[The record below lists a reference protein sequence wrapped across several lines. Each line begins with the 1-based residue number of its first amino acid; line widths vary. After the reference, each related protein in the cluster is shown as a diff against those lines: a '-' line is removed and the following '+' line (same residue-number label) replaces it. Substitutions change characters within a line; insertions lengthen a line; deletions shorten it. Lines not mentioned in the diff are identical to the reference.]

1 MNDKGSAHPIAQ
13 TQAAPPVRV
22 TSKATIQVQNSE
34 TKPYDQTVKPELL
47 EFTLNET
54 FSGDWEGE
62 SLVRALQVMRENKSA
77 AMVSMQRF
85 RGTLGGRRG
94 TFVLQGAE
102 TIENKKISAKW
113 SVVPGSGTDELMGL
127 RGEGGFEGEFG
138 KGSVGTLSYWFEP

>member
-13 TQAAPPVRV
+13 TQAAPPART

-62 SLVRALQVMRENKSA
+62 SLVRALQVMREDKSA